1 MVDNKS
7 LTAIYLKEV
16 LNLLGDY
23 IMLKKLLLVF
33 PLVIS
38 INIFAQD
45 SESASDVEEVVTV
58 GSQIKGAKIT
68 GALPV
73 TVISTEDIEGI
84 GVESGDELFAELAE
98 MGSNNF
104 NQTDFSGGYN
114 ASRGDVGSLDL
125 RNIGTGNTL
134 TLLNG
139 RRLVQ
144 SPGYATEWV
153 GGSYVPVSS
162 VNSNLIPV
170 YGSERIEILRDGAAS
185 IYGADAVAGVIN
197 TVLKDDFEGLTVRLR
212 TNWYDSFEAQDNK
225 VSIQWGKDYAD
236 GTNVSVYYDG
246 YIREK
251 IRGAED
257 PKWVNG
263 DLRRYLPSPTS
274 NDPDG
279 QFNDSTWR
287 NASAS
292 SVWGQFYTG
301 SGSNVHSMYRPDDS
315 NCTRTPNSNMYS
327 IPGLTNMCI
336 YDSSSIRAENRTN
349 YGETYDKRGDLDRH
363 NIVVFINRELDNGIE
378 AYSEISFYQSKSDKV
393 LYAGTH
399 LGLGSSSK
407 QGGNTQPFL
416 IPSTNYWLNQIQ
428 QGPIGS
434 SGGALFVDEE
444 ADHLWARYFRFSTP
458 RSWDSTRQTWRLLQ
472 GFRGTYGD
480 WDWDAAVVASKG
492 TSKMNNH
499 GRANLTLLDAAL
511 ARSTPDAYNPFCAG
525 VNCGEEEF
533 MTTIYRNN
541 TTELYMVDF
550 KMSNPS
556 VYSLPAGDVGMLVG
570 AEIRKETMDDARD
583 PNIDGTIVYSTV
595 PEAKNQA
602 TFPYISNISNS
613 SPSPN
618 TYGERTVASIFLEMQ
633 IPLATNLESQ
643 LAVRGENAD
652 DYGSNVVGKFAVGY
666 TPTDWLKIRGSKST
680 SHRAPNLITVNEG
693 MVVRNNTLQ
702 DYLYTAAN
710 GEEGDSY
717 SIQRVAKGNDNLEA
731 EESTNTNFGIVVT
744 PFDDLIITIDTWEIA
759 AENTVGL
766 FGERNHLLLDTLIR
780 AEGGPSECTGNP
792 FVIRGTFVEDNDPES
807 TTYNAD
813 WDSNFCK
820 SGMVQR
826 VEDVYVNLDN
836 RTLSGTDMAIEYSID
851 TSFGSFSA
859 KLMSVQYDEF
869 LQEASGDSVRLIEA
883 TKNGGALAGL
893 PAPAGYGDLLN
904 TFTNRAYPEVKN
916 TLRISW
922 RNGPWNAYLSQ
933 TRIGSFQDLG
943 TTDNAKVVDVSG
955 SKNDVYA
962 CSQPLLNTYVPGSYT
977 CGDTWKV
984 DAMRTVN
991 LTVGYKF
998 DNGLRVRGTI
1008 RNLEDERAPLSDEYT
1023 WGFVADQHSDY
1034 GKSYSL
1040 ELYKNF

>member
-1 MVDNKS
+1 MF
-7 LTAIYLKEV
+7 
-16 LNLLGDY
+16 
-23 IMLKKLLLVF
+23 KKLLLIF
-33 PLVIS
+33 PLVITTS
-38 INIFAQD
+38 IFAQD
-45 SESASDVEEVVTV
+45 TESASDVEEVVTV

-225 VSIQWGKDYAD
+225 VSIQWGKDFAD

-263 DLRRYLPSPTS
+263 DLRRYLPSVFS
-274 NDPDG
+274 NDPLG

-336 YDSSSIRAENRTN
+336 YDSSSIRDENRTN

-434 SGGALFVDEE
+434 SGGDLFVDEE

-511 ARSTPDAYNPFCAG
+511 ARSTSDAYNPFCAG

-618 TYGERTVASIFLEMQ
+618 TYGERTVSSLFVEMQ
-633 IPLATNLESQ
+633 IPLANNVESQ
-643 LAVRGENAD
+643 LAIRGENAD

-731 EESTNTNFGIVVT
+731 EESTNTNLGIVIT

-780 AEGGPSECTGNP
+780 SEGGPSECTGNP
-792 FVIRGTFVEDNDPES
+792 FVVRGTYVEDNDPDS

-813 WDSNFCK
+813 WDNNFCK

-826 VEDVYVNLDN
+826 VEDVYVNLDD

-851 TSFGSFSA
+851 TSFGSFST
-859 KLMSVQYDEF
+859 KLMTVQYDEF
-869 LQEASGDSVRLIEA
+869 LQEASGDSVRLMEA
-883 TKNGGALAGL
+883 TKEGGALAGL

-955 SKNDVYA
+955 SPNDVYA
-962 CSQPLLNTYVPGSYT
+962 CSQPLLNTYVPGSYS

-991 LTVGYKF
+991 LTIGYKF
-998 DNGLRVRGTI
+998 ENGLRVRGTI

-1040 ELYKNF
+1040 ELYKKF

>member
-38 INIFAQD
+38 TNIFAQD
-45 SESASDVEEVVTV
+45 TESTSDVEEVVTV

-170 YGSERIEILRDGAAS
+170 YGSERIEILRDGASS

-225 VSIQWGKDYAD
+225 VSIQWGKDFDD

-246 YIREK
+246 YVREK

-263 DLRRYLPSPTS
+263 DLRRYLPSPFS
-274 NDPDG
+274 SDPLG
-279 QFNDSTWR
+279 QFNDTTWR
-287 NASAS
+287 NQSAS

-301 SGSNVHSMYRPDDS
+301 SGSNVHSMYRPDDAY
-315 NCTRTPNSNMYS
+315 CTGTWSKWKTTDHYT
-327 IPGLTNMCI
+327 IPGLDNMCM
-336 YDSSSIRAENRTN
+336 YDASSIRAENRTN

-399 LGLGSSSK
+399 LGLGNSSK

-416 IPSTNYWLNQIQ
+416 IPSTNYWLKQLQRDN
-428 QGPIGS
+428 GD
-434 SGGALFVDEE
+434 LFVVKE

-472 GFRGTYGD
+472 GFRGIYGD

-525 VNCGEEEF
+525 LNCGEEEF

-541 TTELYMVDF
+541 TTELYMIDF

-618 TYGERTVASIFLEMQ
+618 TYGERTVTSLFVEMQ
-633 IPLATNLESQ
+633 VPLATNLESQ

-652 DYGSNVVGKFAVGY
+652 DYGSNAVGKIAMGY
-666 TPTDWLKIRGSKST
+666 TPNDWIKIRGSRST

-693 MVVRNNTLQ
+693 MVVRNNTLT
-702 DYLYTAAN
+702 DYLYTKAN
-710 GEEGDSY
+710 GPIGDEY
-717 SIQRVAKGNDNLEA
+717 SIQRVAKGNENLES
-731 EESTNTNFGIVVT
+731 EESTNTNLGIVLT
-744 PFDDLIITIDTWEIA
+744 PVDDLVITIDTWEIA
-759 AENTVGL
+759 TENTVGL
-766 FGERNHLLLDTLIR
+766 FGETNHLLLDTLIR

-792 FVIRGTFVEDNDPES
+792 FVIRGDFIPDNDEDS
-807 TTYNAD
+807 LTNNAG

-826 VEDVYVNLDN
+826 VEDVYVNLDD
-836 RTLSGTDMAIEYSID
+836 RTLSGTDMVIEYSLE
-851 TSFGSFSA
+851 TGFGSFSV
-859 KLMSVQYDEF
+859 KYTSVQYDEF
-869 LQEASGDSVRLIEA
+869 LQEASGDSIRLIEA
-883 TKNGGALAGL
+883 TNPGGALAGL

-904 TFTNRAYPEVKN
+904 TFTNRAYPEEKN
-916 TLRISW
+916 TFRISW
-922 RNGPWNAYLSQ
+922 KNGPWNAYLSQ

-943 TTDNAKVVDVSG
+943 TLDDAKVVDL
-955 SKNDVYA
+955 SKSANDVYA
-962 CSQPLLNTYVPGSYT
+962 CSQPLLNTYVPGSHT